1 MLAPPTMPRSP
12 KPPLPARQ
20 PPVAAEPAP
29 EDEGGEVAAG
39 ADEPFEFG
47 GEPVESALELP
58 EAGDGDDGAE
68 AAPAPLD
75 EPAPA
80 TAKRS
85 LARFDPLTQYINEI
99 RRYPLLSRE

>member
-39 ADEPFEFG
+39 ADEPLEIG
-47 GEPVESALELP
+47 GEPC
-58 EAGDGDDGAE
+58 
-68 AAPAPLD
+68 
-75 EPAPA
+75 
-80 TAKRS
+80 
-85 LARFDPLTQYINEI
+85 
-99 RRYPLLSRE
+99 